1 MKLQAPQRLP
11 NGYRIPL
18 SENQVTP
25 SLSFNGSE
33 WQVTPEWMRA
43 TDTIRSL
50 IVTLLYEQKDTLFK
64 TSPTIKTLENL
75 FTPWV
80 VIDPQNNISLKCDLP
95 LPESMKDGS
104 GVLELTAIAF
114 IKKEKGSEILP
125 VWALQSYTENTPVV
139 DLEIEELESECREI
153 TLIEAEVPLDD
164 SPDTFQLNTDE
175 EYNARKFAAKER
187 VKEARLKAILARR
200 AAEVET
206 SRYFNDFN
214 INDEESTFSEYD
226 ISDFSEDET
235 DGEEKPE

>member
-25 SLSFNGSE
+25 SLVFNGSA

-43 TDTIRSL
+43 TDTIRSV
-50 IVTLLYEQKDTLFK
+50 IVSLLYEQKDTLFK

-80 VIDPQNNISLKCDLP
+80 VIDTQNNISLKCDLP
-95 LPESMKDGS
+95 LPETMKDGS
-104 GVLELTAIAF
+104 GVFELTGIAF
-114 IKKEKGSEILP
+114 IKKERGSEILP
-125 VWALQSYTENTPVV
+125 VWNLQSYTENTPVV
-139 DLEIEELESECREI
+139 DLEMDDLDSECREI
-153 TLIEAEVPLDD
+153 TLIESEVPTADD
-164 SPDTFQLNTDE
+164 SDTFKLNTDE

-226 ISDFSEDET
+226 ISDFSEDEEEE
-235 DGEEKPE
+235 EEKPE